1 MTAAW
6 MVYALLVSTLV
17 GLMALALERVCAI
30 WGFKRR
36 GLWIVALLVATAA
49 PFFARRSPPGLPTMA
64 VATGGAGAMPRAA
77 LARRPAG
84 RPTVVP
90 RSRTAMLWVMRTS
103 RRIERPARVI
113 WFGASLLVL
122 GLFARA
128 VAGIARQRS
137 QWTRLSLGRDSAW
150 LAPNLGPAVVG
161 ALHPQIVLP
170 KWALTLDESARELML
185 LHEREHIRA
194 GDPRVLLGAGLLL
207 IVFPWNAALWWMV
220 RRLRL
225 AIEVDC
231 DARVI
236 GAVGRR
242 HEYGMLLV
250 AVGER
255 KSGHLHLATSLAQ
268 QQPFLERRIHAMTA
282 TRPQYPLI
290 ASLPFAAVA
299 LAASVAVA
307 QTPVP
312 PTAAGGM
319 ARATMMDTLSTRS
332 QELQRTVRE
341 LLTAHYPGVL
351 NGTSTARHI
360 AFVLDA
366 NDALVTSS
374 ASDVDVPAPP
384 TMARATTGGG
394 AGAGAGGAAGGSVT
408 ASGGAGAVVSVSSS
422 TDTVMTARAMVGA
435 GRFTGPL
442 DLSRYGLG
450 TIDRSLI
457 RGTSAASY
465 RAGVIGPNA
474 VDVYIVRLNTTATG
488 KK

>member
-6 MVYALLVSTLV
+6 VVYALLMSAFI
-17 GLMALALERVCAI
+17 GLMAVALERVCAI
-30 WGFKRR
+30 WTFPRR
-36 GLWIVALLVATAA
+36 GLWVLAIVVATVA
-49 PFFARRSPPGLPTMA
+49 PFIARRSPPAVPTVS
-64 VATGGAGAMPRAA
+64 VASGRARAMPRAA
-77 LARRPAG
+77 VARRVPG
-84 RPTVVP
+84 PVVIT
-90 RSRTAMLWVMRTS
+90 RSRLAMIWVLRTS
-103 RRIERPARVI
+103 RRIERPVRELWLA
-113 WFGASLLVL
+113 ASLLVL
-122 GLFARA
+122 CVFARA
-128 VAGIARQRS
+128 VVGVARQRA
-137 QWTRLSLGRDSAW
+137 QWTRVSLGRDSAW
-150 LAPNLGPAVVG
+150 LAPDLGPAVVG
-161 ALHPQIVLP
+161 ALQPQIVLP
-170 KWALTLDESARELML
+170 RWALTLDENARELML

-242 HEYGMLLV
+242 YEYGMLLV

-282 TRPQYPLI
+282 PRPRYPLI

-312 PTAAGGM
+312 PTAAGGFV
-319 ARATMMDTLSTRS
+319 ARATMMDSLSTRS
-332 QELQRTVRE
+332 AELQRQVRE
-341 LLTAHYPGVL
+341 LVAAHYPGVMD
-351 NGTSTARHI
+351 GTSTARHI

-374 ASDVDVPAPP
+374 ASNVDVPAPASA
-384 TMARATTGGG
+384 TMSRSTAGGG
-394 AGAGAGGAAGGSVT
+394 AGASAGGFMA
-408 ASGGAGAVVSVSSS
+408 ASGGAGTRVMVSNGS
-422 TDTVMTARAMVGA
+422 DTVATARAVAGA

-442 DLSRYGLG
+442 DLTRYGLG

-457 RGTSAASY
+457 RSSSASSF
-465 RAGVIGPNA
+465 RAGVLGPNA
-474 VDVYIVRLNTTATG
+474 VDVYIVRLNTTASG